1 MQWVL
6 DLGGNFIPG
15 AKAAHGAAIGLQSGL
30 RAADGAAAGLN
41 ATMAVSNTTMRGMYA
56 DLSKAEAE
64 LAHLERTAKRMQAS
78 GTVDIGQWR
87 DLQGEIEGARNKVAA
102 LNQEIGDK
110 GGRKFDPKEWDDRV
124 KASEKWF
131 AETKKKN
138 EQAEK
143 EATKATA
150 KEAAERTKAEK
161 AETAKRAKEKTAAD
175 KENAATGS
183 ALWTGT
189 KYAAATAAAAGL
201 AIVGAATVAFSG
213 IVSRALQS
221 QIGAQARLNAIQ
233 ARYNLGMREI
243 SRNANLT
250 PILAALDRGAAM
262 FDKNTATGKFMG
274 EQVKRAFDGIGT
286 VVTALVPYAELAFA
300 KLLVGSVKVETGFYK
315 VVTAGS
321 RIGASVLSWASAS
334 ETRLGAIRTAA
345 QGVSIALST
354 ISSIVSYISGALGG
368 GVGWAV
374 AAAGIGIMTTQAVAG
389 AAALI
394 KWGAAIVASN
404 PALAAASAAIL
415 AVVAAY
421 KQWKELKESWD
432 DNSWQQIKNQF
443 SGDQDAMAKRQ
454 GLVSGEDYDK
464 KYGLGKYA
472 KKGEAGA
479 VAKPIGQD
487 IGKGIVVGMKATEAE
502 VAAGGAALTKAA
514 ITGAKK
520 EGDIKSPSGK
530 ARREI
535 GRELGRGTR
544 LGMAD
549 EQDAVQDAA
558 KALIPD
564 FSGGGGGMA
573 GAGRAGK
580 FYHIDLRGAVFNGT
594 QTESDIQ
601 TMVDRSI
608 IRAFDRSE
616 ESDDLAEVA

>member
-6 DLGGNFIPG
+6 DLGGNFVPG
-15 AKAAHGAAIGLQSGL
+15 ARAAHGAAIGLQSGL
-30 RAADGAAAGLN
+30 RAADGAAAGLTS
-41 ATMAVSNTTMRGMYA
+41 AMAVSNTTMRSMYG
-56 DLSKAEAE
+56 DLTKAEAG
-64 LAHLERTAKRMQAS
+64 LAHLERTAKKMQSS

-124 KASEKWF
+124 KASDKWF
-131 AETKKKN
+131 SETKKKS
-138 EQAEK
+138 EK
-143 EATKATA
+143 EAKNVADNEKKATA
-150 KEAAERTKAEK
+150 ALTKEKKKEAAQQKK
-161 AETAKRAKEKTAAD
+161 DKSDAD
-175 KENAATGS
+175 KENAATAA

-189 KYAAATAAAAGL
+189 KYVAATAAAAGL
-201 AIVGAATVAFSG
+201 AIVGAATVVFSSL
-213 IVSRALQS
+213 VSRALQS
-221 QIGAQARLNAIQ
+221 QIGAQARLNAVQ
-233 ARYNLGMREI
+233 MRYNIGMREI

-250 PILAALDRGAAM
+250 PMLAALDRGAAM
-262 FDKNTATGKFMG
+262 FDKNTATGQFMG
-274 EQVKRAFDGIGT
+274 QQVKRAFDGIGA
-286 VVTALVPYAELAFA
+286 VVTALVPYAEMAFA
-300 KLLVGSVKVETGFYK
+300 KMLVGSVKVETGFYK

-334 ETRLGAIRTAA
+334 ESRLGAIRTAA
-345 QGVSIALST
+345 QGVNIALTSV
-354 ISSIVSYISGALGG
+354 SSVVSFIAGALGG

-374 AAAGIGIMTTQAVAG
+374 AAAGIGLVTVQAVSG

-394 KWGAAIVASN
+394 KWGAAVIASN
-404 PALAAASAAIL
+404 PALAAASVAIL

-421 KQWKELKESWD
+421 KQWKELQESWD
-432 DNSWQQIKNQF
+432 ENSWQQIKNEF
-443 SGDQDAMAKRQ
+443 TGDQAAMEKRQ
-454 GLVSGEDYDK
+454 GGLSGDAYDK
-464 KYGLGKYA
+464 KYGMGKYA
-472 KKGEAGA
+472 AKGEAKAAAAPVGA
-479 VAKPIGQD
+479 D

-520 EGDIKSPSGK
+520 EGEIRSPSGK

-535 GRELGRGTR
+535 GKRLGEGTR
-544 LGMAD
+544 LGMLD
-549 EQDAVQDAA
+549 EQSAVQDAA

-564 FSGGGGGMA
+564 LSGGGGMG
-573 GAGRAGK
+573 GAAARAGK
-580 FYHIDLRGAVFNGT
+580 FYHIDLRGSQFNGT

-601 TMVDRSI
+601 AMVDRSI